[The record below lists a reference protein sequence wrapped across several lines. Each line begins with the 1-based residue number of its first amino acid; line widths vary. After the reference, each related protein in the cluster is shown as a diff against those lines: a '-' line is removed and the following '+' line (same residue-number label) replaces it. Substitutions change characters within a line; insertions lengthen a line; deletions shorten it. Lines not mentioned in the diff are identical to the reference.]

1 MRRLANS
8 GERAFIFS
16 LRKRLA
22 RVGGAGHIP
31 SWGRLERSAL
41 SSSSVIAGIGDD
53 CAILRPAFGNEVLV
67 TTDFTLETVHF
78 CREWHTPESV
88 GHRCLARGLSDLAA
102 MGAKPLAAFLSLALP
117 VELVQSHAG
126 GPSWRER
133 FFDGFLSLA
142 DKYKVPLAGGDT
154 AQSPLIAA
162 ASSRRKPRSTATGL
176 ALMDII
182 LVGTAPRGRSLRRST
197 AKAADRIYVTGFLGG
212 AAAELQQLAKNGRRF
227 RNATAASQEAGM
239 PNPHPHLFP
248 EPRLAVGAWLLK
260 NRRATSAIDI
270 SDGLSTDL
278 DHLCE
283 ESGLTAMIDASAIPV
298 HPIALRVAGGDRDK
312 ALQFA
317 LHGGEDYELLFTA
330 SQKMPI
336 PRRIAG
342 VPITCMGEMRAGKS
356 RTPRVQL
363 VEVVEGREYSRPLPP
378 GGWEHFT

>member
-1 MRRLANS
+1 MRQLSN
-8 GERAFIFS
+8 GDERAFILS

-22 RVGGAGHIP
+22 RSGDTGGPP
-31 SWGRLERSAL
+31 SRGRRESSAL
-41 SSSSVIAGIGDD
+41 SSLSVIAGIGDD
-53 CAILRPAFGNEVLV
+53 CAILRPASGNEVLV

-78 CREWHTPESV
+78 RREWHTAESV
-88 GHRCLARGLSDLAA
+88 GHRCLTRGLSDLAA

-117 VELVQSHAG
+117 LELVQSRAG
-126 GPSWRER
+126 RPSWRER

-154 AQSPLIAA
+154 AQSPLISA
-162 ASSRRKPRSTATGL
+162 ASRRRNPRSMATGL

-182 LVGTAPRGRSLRRST
+182 LVGTAPRSWSLRRLT
-197 AKAADRIYVTGFLGG
+197 AKVGDRIYATGFLGG
-212 AAAELQQLAKNGRRF
+212 AAAELALLSASPRRF
-227 RNATAASQEAGM
+227 RGATVAIGEAGM

-260 NRRATSAIDI
+260 NRRASSAIDI

-283 ESGLTAMIDASAIPV
+283 ESGLAATIDASAIPI
-298 HPIALRVAGGDRDK
+298 HPIAQRAAGSDRNK
-312 ALQFA
+312 ALRFA

-330 SQKMPI
+330 LPKMPI

-342 VPITCMGEMRAGKS
+342 VPITCIGEMRMRKS
-356 RTPRVQL
+356 KTPRVTL
-363 VEVVEGREYSRPLPP
+363 VEVVDGREHTRPLPP
-378 GGWEHFT
+378 GGWEHFS

>member
-1 MRRLANS
+1 MRQPSIS
-8 GERAFIFS
+8 GERAFIEF
-16 LRKRLA
+16 LRNRLA
-22 RVGGAGHIP
+22 HSRGENHKP
-31 SWGRLERSAL
+31 SSERRTMGTRAFSP
-41 SSSSVIAGIGDD
+41 VIVGIGDD
-53 CAILRPAFGNEVLV
+53 CAILRPAPGTEVLV

-78 CREWHTPESV
+78 RREWHSPESV
-88 GHRCLARGLSDLAA
+88 GHRCLTRGLSDLAA

-117 VELVQSHAG
+117 VELVRSHAG
-126 GPSWRER
+126 RPSWRER

-162 ASSRRKPRSTATGL
+162 ASSRRNQRSTVTGW
-176 ALMDII
+176 ALMDIVLI
-182 LVGTAPRGRSLRRST
+182 GTAPRGRSLRRST
-197 AKAADRIYVTGFLGG
+197 AKVGDRIFVTGFLGG
-212 AAAELQQLAKNGRRF
+212 AAAELAQLEENPRRY
-227 RNATAASQEAGM
+227 RNATTAMAEVGT

-260 NRRATSAIDI
+260 NRRASSAIDI

-283 ESGLTAMIDASAIPV
+283 ESGLTATVDASAIPI
-298 HPIALRVAGGDRDK
+298 HPIAQRASGSSTDK

-330 SQKMPI
+330 SPKMHV

-342 VPITCMGEMRAGKS
+342 VPIICIGEMRADKS

-363 VEVVEGREYSRPLPP
+363 IEVVDGRVHTRSLPP